1 MSRARTHR
9 IYLSAPQAGS
19 RPLLVR
25 RVLPPPARP
34 AEATPILAAAA
45 PERRA
50 LWVLWALGEA
60 LGCLLGFDAL
70 ALWEL

>member
-9 IYLSAPQAGS
+9 VYLSATQAGP

-25 RVLPPPARP
+25 RVLPLPAQPTTATSTP
-34 AEATPILAAAA
+34 AATA

-50 LWVLWALGEA
+50 LWLLWALGEA